1 LRLAPNE
8 CWGGGRRIPNC
19 ACQSVAPELKSAQKR
34 AFDYLV
40 RQFGMR
46 VEPFPDELQADL
58 NDAFSI
64 WSAMV
69 SSADQPTFAYA
80 SSHSARGTQIPAG

>member
-1 LRLAPNE
+1 M
-8 CWGGGRRIPNC
+8 
-19 ACQSVAPELKSAQKR
+19 PELKSAQKR

-46 VEPFPDELQADL
+46 VEPFPDELKADL

-69 SSADQPTFAYA
+69 SSADQPTFAYVSLPYRA
-80 SSHSARGTQIPAG
+80 GNSHRCRLTTPAAFRLPQTSRLLAN